1 LQQIGQPIDD
11 SQVVFTLF
19 LKVKSNGSKRNIIFC
34 RDDVDFNLAEWAKYF
49 FGLLRGVVKAVPAC
63 YTVELDPG
71 KLVLLVA
78 PKTEHQALPVNV
90 RLNRVCEVVEVDVVL
105 GQAHTERRLVKVYVG
120 VDFFVAF
127 ANEFVAHY
135 LLIAVG
141 GSDHHRFV
149 TAGNSWAIV
158 ALKIKEW
165 PINAGHTRVQF

>member
-1 LQQIGQPIDD
+1 
-11 SQVVFTLF
+11 
-19 LKVKSNGSKRNIIFC
+19 
-34 RDDVDFNLAEWAKYF
+34 
-49 FGLLRGVVKAVPAC
+49 
-63 YTVELDPG
+63 
-71 KLVLLVA
+71 LVLLVA

-149 TAGNSWAIV
+149 TAGNS
-158 ALKIKEW
+158 
-165 PINAGHTRVQF
+165 